1 MWDPEVQYSTFSVNS
16 FKKKTRF
23 ILKLISG
30 DHLPCDS
37 KESLLK
43 VSISIHGH
51 KLDNSEWS
59 SKTLSSGGFNL
70 LWNETAVFDMFYPEL
85 TIVEFK
91 VNSVDEFSGAE
102 KTLGY
107 FMISFPMIRKGYR
120 RLILESMEGKKLTPS
135 ALFVHC
141 KIEGL

>member
-1 MWDPEVQYSTFSVNS
+1 
-16 FKKKTRF
+16 
-23 ILKLISG
+23 
-30 DHLPCDS
+30 
-37 KESLLK
+37 
-43 VSISIHGH
+43 
-51 KLDNSEWS
+51 
-59 SKTLSSGGFNL
+59 
-70 LWNETAVFDMFYPEL
+70 MFYPEL

-107 FMISFPMIRKGYR
+107 FMIAFPMIRKGYR

-141 KIEGL
+141 KIEEL